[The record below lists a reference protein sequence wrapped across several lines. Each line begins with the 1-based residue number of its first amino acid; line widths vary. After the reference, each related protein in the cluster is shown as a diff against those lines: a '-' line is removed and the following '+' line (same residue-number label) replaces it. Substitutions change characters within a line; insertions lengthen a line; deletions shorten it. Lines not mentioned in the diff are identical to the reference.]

1 MSAPANTV
9 KMFGYLRS
17 HSTIKP
23 HQVHTATDETLSAAL
38 SWSSHDW
45 RDDPEW
51 PCAAIGHMTI
61 ERITGEDFT
70 AAQVA
75 ALRAKQREVMAAAQ
89 AASTELDRQINE
101 LLAITN
107 EVPA

>member
-1 MSAPANTV
+1 MSTV

-17 HSTIKP
+17 YSQVKAHDVHS
-23 HQVHTATDETLSAAL
+23 VTDEVLADAL
-38 SWSSHDW
+38 VWSIADW

-51 PCAAIGHMTI
+51 PCVAIGHI
-61 ERITGEDFT
+61 SIQREPREAF
-70 AAQVA
+70 ASAQVNL
-75 ALRAKQREVMAAAQ
+75 LRAKQREVLAAAQ